1 MLNSS
6 RPCGSAASLATV
18 LLALALTAASAT
30 QAQPAPNGAVPPM
43 PAIADSARQKILGH
57 LQEVKLA
64 RLQGWPSIIFYC
76 PIDEAPTP
84 VIKEICLESYKTLE
98 QQAVKHKLKF
108 RKAQNLNEVIL
119 LPQLTGDLKLVI
131 DLLPSA
137 PTDSASAISAT
148 VSVLAHY
155 SRAINRALDL
165 PGPEQAQTRH
175 PLMTPQ
181 HVDALLWDAAFIK
194 ATSGSP
200 SELVKPVVDGINQKL
215 EAFFSDYGR
224 ANQHQP

>member
-1 MLNSS
+1 M
-6 RPCGSAASLATV
+6 SLRIRFSV
-18 LLALALTAASAT
+18 PSLALATALVSALAGALPC
-30 QAQPAPNGAVPPM
+30 QAEPPAPSSVPALPNL
-43 PAIADSARQKILGH
+43 ADSARQKILGH

-76 PIDEAPTP
+76 PIEEAPTP
-84 VIKEICLESYKTLE
+84 AIKAICQESYKTLE
-98 QQAVKHKLKF
+98 QQAVKHKMKF

-137 PTDSASAISAT
+137 PSDSASAITAT
-148 VSVLAHY
+148 ISVLAHY

-165 PGPEQAQTRH
+165 PGPEQAQTGH
-175 PLMTPQ
+175 PVMTPQ
-181 HVDALLWDAAFIK
+181 HVDALLWDAAIIK
-194 ATSGSP
+194 ATSGSQ
-200 SELVKPVVDGINQKL
+200 SELVDPVVAGINQKL
-215 EAFFSDYGR
+215 EAFFSDYGK

>member
-1 MLNSS
+1 MMPCTRLSFRSS
-6 RPCGSAASLATV
+6 ALAAALLSFAMAGALPCRAETPAASV
-18 LLALALTAASAT
+18 PALPTI
-30 QAQPAPNGAVPPM
+30 P
-43 PAIADSARQKILGH
+43 DSARQKILGH

-76 PIDEAPTP
+76 PIEEAPSP
-84 VIKEICLESYKTLE
+84 AIKQICQESYKTLE
-98 QQAVKHKLKF
+98 QQAVKHRMKF

-131 DLLPSA
+131 DLLPSGA
-137 PTDSASAISAT
+137 GDSASAISAT
-148 VSVLAHY
+148 ISVLAHY

-165 PGPEQAQTRH
+165 PGPEQAQTGH
-175 PLMTPQ
+175 PVMTPQ

-194 ATSGSP
+194 ATSGP
-200 SELVKPVVDGINQKL
+200 QSELVGPVVAGINQKL
-215 EAFFSDYGR
+215 EAFFADYGK